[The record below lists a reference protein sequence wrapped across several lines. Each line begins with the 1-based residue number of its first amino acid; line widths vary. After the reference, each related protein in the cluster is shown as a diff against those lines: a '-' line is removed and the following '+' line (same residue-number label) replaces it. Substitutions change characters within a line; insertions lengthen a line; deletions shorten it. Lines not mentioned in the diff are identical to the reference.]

1 MAYRNPSR
9 RRNSHGLRAAYLWAA
24 NLRAATLRNLDLWG
38 PDLRAAR
45 RGSGE
50 SHGLSAYV
58 SSTWLS
64 TVRLPADDLLITRVS

>member
-1 MAYRNPSR
+1 MAYRNPCRSC
-9 RRNSHGLRAAYLWAA
+9 NSHGLRAAYL
-24 NLRAATLRNLDLWG
+24 RATILRNLDLWG

-64 TVRLPADDLLITRVS
+64 ADRLPADDLLITGVS